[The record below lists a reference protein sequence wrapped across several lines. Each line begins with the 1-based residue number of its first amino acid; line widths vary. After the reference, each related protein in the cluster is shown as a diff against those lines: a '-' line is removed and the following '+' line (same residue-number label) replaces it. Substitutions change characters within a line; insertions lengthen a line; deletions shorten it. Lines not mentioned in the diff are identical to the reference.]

1 MKINEKITTNNHKIF
16 SNISYDEMYISTHTI
31 QKTLIHIKRNK
42 KFAWRAQMDLDCVCV
57 CD

>member
-42 KFAWRAQMDLDCVCV
+42 NLHGELKWTWIVCVCV
-57 CD
+57 